1 MLNRPLSFAVVAVA
15 AVGVAG
21 GAYFAARQSA
31 PEPIPIE
38 TPAVTTDASSVDSS
52 PIVTET
58 EATIAPEPQVPDI
71 STKPADA
78 LASSIRAQAESARSE
93 RAARRVR
100 TTGRPAPAP
109 TPEPRPSPPRAADAP
124 APPPPAPPQPAP
136 SGLDRAWPSRDPE
149 PEPVA
154 ETASAAGVP
163 IGSPEEPPPQRL
175 VPEPPP
181 PMFEELVVPADA
193 VIGLQIDTAVSS
205 EQAQVED
212 LVEARVTR
220 DVTSG
225 ERVAIPAG
233 TRVQGSVVQVDRGG
247 KLKERARLGIRF
259 HTIAL
264 ADGTLVPVRTE
275 TVFREGTSPARGSTA
290 KIGGAAVGGAI
301 LGAIFGGT
309 KGAVIG
315 GSAGAAGGTAAV
327 MAGARSAL
335 EFPAGS
341 TVTVRLSEPV
351 TITVEPELD

>member
-1 MLNRPLSFAVVAVA
+1 
-15 AVGVAG
+15 
-21 GAYFAARQSA
+21 
-31 PEPIPIE
+31 
-38 TPAVTTDASSVDSS
+38 
-52 PIVTET
+52 
-58 EATIAPEPQVPDI
+58 
-71 STKPADA
+71 
-78 LASSIRAQAESARSE
+78 
-93 RAARRVR
+93 
-100 TTGRPAPAP
+100 
-109 TPEPRPSPPRAADAP
+109 
-124 APPPPAPPQPAP
+124 
-136 SGLDRAWPSRDPE
+136 
-149 PEPVA
+149 
-154 ETASAAGVP
+154 
-163 IGSPEEPPPQRL
+163 
-175 VPEPPP
+175 
-181 PMFEELVVPADA
+181 MFEELVVPADA

-205 EQAQVED
+205 EQARVED

-247 KLKERARLGIRF
+247 KVKGRARLGIRF

-275 TVFREGTSPARGSTA
+275 PVFREGTSRGRSSTA

-301 LGAIFGGT
+301 LGAIFGGS

-327 MAGARSAL
+327 MAGGRNAL

-351 TITVEPELD
+351 TIAVEPELD